1 MWCNATWGYHGR
13 ITFRPTQ
20 QPSRLLVGYTMVLFY
35 VHMPRKEPSA
45 FYDMCEFFSIMKHF
59 SPSSAEIQP
68 ICSYICHILY
78 IHATIKIGHLLS
90 HPWNQLETHVQN
102 IRPQTWWQQ
111 SNLRPDKPGQTS
123 RASSMH
129 LRNIAACSGELAR
142 SKMSF
147 QFIFH

>member
-1 MWCNATWGYHGR
+1 MGLPWEDYLQTYPTTKQVVAWVHHG
-13 ITFRPTQ
+13 
-20 QPSRLLVGYTMVLFY
+20 VVLYAHTKRGIFSFLWY
-35 VHMPRKEPSA
+35 VWV
-45 FYDMCEFFSIMKHF
+45 FFSTMKPKTKHF
-59 SPSSAEIQP
+59 SPSSAETQP
-68 ICSYICHILY
+68 ICSYIFHILY
-78 IHATIKIGHLLS
+78 IHATIKIRHLLS

-102 IRPQTWWQQ
+102 IRQQ
-111 SNLRPDKPGQTS
+111 SSLRPNKPGQTS